1 MGVQMHQ
8 LVPQTHPE
16 SKLIRLQ
23 EVLRLVP
30 VSKSTWWAGVKAGIY
45 PQLIK
50 LGPKITCWRLS
61 DIVNLISGGV
71 GRWKPKQEILNSV

>member
-8 LVPQTHPE
+8 LVHQPHPE
-16 SKLIRLQ
+16 SKLIRLR

-45 PQLIK
+45 PQPIK

-61 DIVNLISGGV
+61 DILSLISEGL